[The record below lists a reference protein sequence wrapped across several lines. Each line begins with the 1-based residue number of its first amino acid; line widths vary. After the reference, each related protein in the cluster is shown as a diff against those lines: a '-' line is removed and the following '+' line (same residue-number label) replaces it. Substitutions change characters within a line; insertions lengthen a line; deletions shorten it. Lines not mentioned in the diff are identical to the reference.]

1 MEYLDFRNLVT
12 EACNKMIK
20 ENKHLFIL
28 DTQKEFLWM
37 AYMESFPEG
46 AVRQEFNCVNCKHF
60 ITRYGALV
68 SVDENYKIHS
78 YWEDLPAEEN
88 DDELR
93 FSIVKDVINIKLK
106 ARKDNI
112 NRAQIDARNK
122 RIAELIAKKEDEAL
136 ENKSIEELRAMIQN

>member
-1 MEYLDFRNLVT
+1 MYKEALQKKLRFKTNKGMITTEDLFDLSLQNLNTLAIMLDKKIS
-12 EACNKMIK
+12 EAPKK
-20 ENKHLFIL
+20 SFIE
-28 DTQKEFLWM
+28 K
-37 AYMESFPEG
+37 
-46 AVRQEFNCVNCKHF
+46 
-60 ITRYGALV
+60 
-68 SVDENYKIHS
+68 
-78 YWEDLPAEEN
+78 LPAEEN

-112 NRAQIDARNK
+112 DRAQINARNN

>member
-1 MEYLDFRNLVT
+1 MYKEALQKKLRFKTNKGMIST
-12 EACNKMIK
+12 ED
-20 ENKHLFIL
+20 LFDLSLQNL
-28 DTQKEFLWM
+28 DTLARMLDKKISE
-37 AYMESFPEG
+37 APKKSFIE
-46 AVRQEFNCVNCKHF
+46 E
-60 ITRYGALV
+60 
-68 SVDENYKIHS
+68 
-78 YWEDLPAEEN
+78 LPVEEN

>member
-1 MEYLDFRNLVT
+1 MYKEALQKKLRFKTNKGMITTEDLFDLSLQNLNT
-12 EACNKMIK
+12 LAIM
-20 ENKHLFIL
+20 L
-28 DTQKEFLWM
+28 DTKISE
-37 AYMESFPEG
+37 APKKSFVE
-46 AVRQEFNCVNCKHF
+46 E
-60 ITRYGALV
+60 
-68 SVDENYKIHS
+68 
-78 YWEDLPAEEN
+78 LPAEES

-122 RIAELIAKKEDEAL
+122 RIAELIAKKENEAL

>member
-1 MEYLDFRNLVT
+1 MYKEALQKKLRFKTNKGMIST
-12 EACNKMIK
+12 ED
-20 ENKHLFIL
+20 LFDLSLQNL
-28 DTQKEFLWM
+28 DTLAIMLDKKISE
-37 AYMESFPEG
+37 APKKSFIE
-46 AVRQEFNCVNCKHF
+46 E
-60 ITRYGALV
+60 
-68 SVDENYKIHS
+68 
-78 YWEDLPAEEN
+78 LPDEEN

>member
-1 MEYLDFRNLVT
+1 MYK
-12 EACNKMIK
+12 EALQKKLRFKTNKGMI
-20 ENKHLFIL
+20 
-28 DTQKEFLWM
+28 T
-37 AYMESFPEG
+37 
-46 AVRQEFNCVNCKHF
+46 
-60 ITRYGALV
+60 T
-68 SVDENYKIHS
+68 
-78 YWEDLPAEEN
+78 EDLFDLSLQNLNTLAIMLDKKISEAPKKSFIEELSAEEN

>member
-1 MEYLDFRNLVT
+1 MYKEALQKKLRFKTNKGMITTEDLFDLSLQNLNTLAIMLDKKIS
-12 EACNKMIK
+12 EAPK
-20 ENKHLFIL
+20 
-28 DTQKEFLWM
+28 
-37 AYMESFPEG
+37 ESFIE
-46 AVRQEFNCVNCKHF
+46 E
-60 ITRYGALV
+60 
-68 SVDENYKIHS
+68 
-78 YWEDLPAEEN
+78 LPAEES

-93 FSIVKDVINIKLK
+93 FNIVKDVINIKLK

>member
-1 MEYLDFRNLVT
+1 MYKEALQKKLRFKTNKGMIST
-12 EACNKMIK
+12 ED
-20 ENKHLFIL
+20 LFDLSLQNL
-28 DTQKEFLWM
+28 DTLAIMLDKKISEAPQK
-37 AYMESFPEG
+37 SFIE
-46 AVRQEFNCVNCKHF
+46 E
-60 ITRYGALV
+60 
-68 SVDENYKIHS
+68 
-78 YWEDLPAEEN
+78 LPAEEN